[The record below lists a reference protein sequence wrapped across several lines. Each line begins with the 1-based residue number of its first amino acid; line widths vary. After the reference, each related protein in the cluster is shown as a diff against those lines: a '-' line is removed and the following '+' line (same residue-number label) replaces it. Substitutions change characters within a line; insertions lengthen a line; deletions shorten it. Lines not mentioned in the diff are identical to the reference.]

1 MTTTLKPLNL
11 SEADDSLLE
20 GTFLDLAEKS
30 SSDES
35 VAVAAVVSST
45 FCNTLYRSLEEV
57 RQFSSSS
64 AS

>member
-1 MTTTLKPLNL
+1 MTTTLTPLSL

-45 FCNTLYRSLEEV
+45 FCNNNNHLTHQQRCTGTYIYM
-57 RQFSSSS
+57 
-64 AS
+64 

>member
-35 VAVAAVVSST
+35 DAVAAVVSST
-45 FCNTLYRSLEEV
+45 FCNTL
-57 RQFSSSS
+57 
-64 AS
+64 

>member
-30 SSDES
+30 SQASDES

-45 FCNTLYRSLEEV
+45 FCNTL
-57 RQFSSSS
+57 
-64 AS
+64 

>member
-35 VAVAAVVSST
+35 VAVVSST
-45 FCNTLYRSLEEV
+45 FCNTV
-57 RQFSSSS
+57 
-64 AS
+64 